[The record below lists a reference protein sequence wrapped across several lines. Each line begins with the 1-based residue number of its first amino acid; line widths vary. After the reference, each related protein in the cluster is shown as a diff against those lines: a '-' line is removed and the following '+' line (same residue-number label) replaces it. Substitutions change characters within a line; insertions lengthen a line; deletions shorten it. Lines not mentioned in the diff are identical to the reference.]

1 MERNGNARTES
12 QNCLKTSWTQFY
24 TYILVYRYKQVIV
37 TNWRLKSR
45 KLARRRQAWQA
56 WPSARDPESE
66 AGLEISSYVP
76 TLNVFLLS
84 PWPVCFSSAGFSP
97 RWKDDAWKMQIWILV
112 SNSSEVSPNAKY
124 FAIYLLVL
132 RNPTVHKCCL
142 DVLDRPRFMRNIF
155 ALTLHL
161 GGLKVS
167 RAKSWFLPPAL
178 WDAIIHPKREKYSF
192 HLYGSY
198 SYVPCLR
205 LCGSPWCTPLQLKT
219 SWCSSA
225 LHFNSADIFPAEFP
239 ISSWISSPLV
249 PRNE

>member
-1 MERNGNARTES
+1 MYFYYLLD
-12 QNCLKTSWTQFY
+12 QLTSVQ
-24 TYILVYRYKQVIV
+24 L
-37 TNWRLKSR
+37 
-45 KLARRRQAWQA
+45 
-56 WPSARDPESE
+56 
-66 AGLEISSYVP
+66 
-76 TLNVFLLS
+76 
-84 PWPVCFSSAGFSP
+84 GFSP
-97 RWKDDAWKMQIWILV
+97 RWEDDARKVQIWILV

-124 FAIYLLVL
+124 FAIYLLAL
-132 RNPTVHKCCL
+132 WNTTVHKCYL
-142 DVLDRPRFMRNIF
+142 DVPDRPRFMRNTF

-178 WDAIIHPKREKYSF
+178 WDAIIHPKQKKHSF

-198 SYVPCLR
+198 SCVPSLR
-205 LCGSPWCTPLQLKT
+205 LLGSPWCTPLWLKT

-225 LHFNSADIFPAEFP
+225 LHFNSADIFPAESL